1 MWKWAVSCAAL
12 LAAALALGSNP
23 SSPRAPEPP
32 RGVCTLTP
40 PVSVCID
47 CTDEMNGG
55 ACLSICVTPKVP
67 FRDVQVEVTVDGQ
80 VVRTCSAGCLSKSQS
95 HTEDVDVSYPNGGG
109 AEVVV
114 TVRARTMS
122 GEPVAYATG
131 VKVGNPTP
139 APTLS
144 GRPVQTPSGLK
155 GKEYAVEP
163 R

>member
-1 MWKWAVSCAAL
+1 MWKRALSCAAL

-23 SSPRAPEPP
+23 SSPGDPEPP

-40 PVSVCID
+40 PVSVCLD

-55 ACLSICVTPKVP
+55 ACLSICVTPRVP
-67 FRDVQVEVTVDGQ
+67 LRDVQVEVAVDGR
-80 VVRTCSAGCLSKSQS
+80 VVRTCSAGRLSKSQS
-95 HTEDVDVSYPNGGG
+95 HTEGVDVSYPSGGG

-114 TVRARTMS
+114 TVRAKTMS

-131 VKVGNPTP
+131 MKVGTPSPTP
-139 APTLS
+139 SLS

-155 GKEYAVEP
+155 GIEYAVEP